1 MERTLGYK
9 LRRSNAL
16 ANAAL
21 RVDERAN
28 EQPGPIEGLLLVMTC
43 WCTVFASGL
52 LAPVLPQIA
61 QRFAGHSHVDLLV
74 GFVATMP
81 ALTVSLSAV
90 PVGWLGDRFG
100 HRKLLFASLL
110 IYGVAGVIPFWLDD
124 IWPIIGA
131 RALVGLGEAGSMIA
145 GTALVA
151 LRFRG
156 AKRGRWL
163 AAQIATSN
171 ILGIFVLQVGGFLGL
186 HGWHTPFLAY
196 GFALLLLVPSTYFI
210 KPPVPAG
217 KAMANTEVPLLATNG
232 VAKATAILCG
242 IQIAAI
248 SGMFA
253 IVIQM
258 AFLFQQRGAM
268 NSAGIGLGISCG
280 AVGLATGA
288 TSSGAL
294 MRIDWLRRTTTG
306 FVLAGI
312 GFLGVAFVSGY
323 WATGALIAVAGLGIG
338 LIVPALLNA
347 LVAVVPAS
355 VLGSVIGLWTAA
367 TFIAQ
372 FLDPPIFIFLRHLTG
387 TQSLAMGSVGVFM
400 LALGLSLMR
409 LSKFG
414 TDSLQQRAS
423 SC

>member
-1 MERTLGYK
+1 MDGTVDYK
-9 LRRSNAL
+9 PRRFRVR

-21 RVDERAN
+21 HAHERAD
-28 EQPGPIEGLLLVMTC
+28 EQPGPIEGVLLVMTC
-43 WCTVFASGL
+43 WCTVLASGL
-52 LAPVLPQIA
+52 LSPVLPQVA
-61 QRFAGHSHVDLLV
+61 QHFAGNSHVDLLV

-100 HRKLLFASLL
+100 HRKLLFAALL
-110 IYGVAGVIPFWLDD
+110 IYGAAGVIPFWLND

-131 RALVGLGEAGSMIA
+131 RALVGLGEAGAMIA
-145 GTALVA
+145 GTAMVG
-151 LRFRG
+151 LRFHG
-156 AKRGRWL
+156 ARRGRWL

-171 ILGIFVLQVGGFLGL
+171 ILGVFVLQVGGFLGL
-186 HGWHTPFLAY
+186 QGWHTPFLAY

-210 KPPVPAG
+210 KPPGPAA
-217 KAMANTEVPLLATNG
+217 KAMANVEATLSATNG
-232 VAKATAILCG
+232 AAKATAILCG

-258 AFLFQQRGAM
+258 AFLFQQRGAV
-268 NSAGIGLGISCG
+268 NSADIGLGISCG
-280 AVGLATGA
+280 AAGLATGA

-294 MRIDWLRRTTTG
+294 MQIDWLRRTTTG

-323 WATGALIAVAGLGIG
+323 WATGAMIAIAGLGIG

-347 LVAVVPAS
+347 LVAAVPAS
-355 VLGSVIGLWTAA
+355 VLGSVIGIWTAA

-372 FLDPPIFIFLRHLTG
+372 FLNPPIFIFLRHITG
-387 TQSLAMGSVGVFM
+387 TQSLAMGSVGAFM
-400 LALGLSLMR
+400 LALGLSLTR
-409 LSKFG
+409 LRKFG
-414 TDSLQQRAS
+414 KVSSLKGAP